1 MYDVASASGM
11 FVVMLRSIMLIVL
24 ARPMLGELSGLH
36 MVIQHHNYIMYNA
49 VMFTPDI
56 VWCL

>member
-24 ARPMLGELSGLH
+24 ARPMLGELSCLH
-36 MVIQHHNYIMYNA
+36 MGIQHHNIMYNA

-56 VWCL
+56 V